1 MLLVVEVNRPLSFGA
16 AATTIAQNNDE
27 NRGISY
33 IGVGD
38 IAFGAN
44 LHWTR
49 SFSIFGTPVA
59 YMEGAHA
66 VTRP

>member
-1 MLLVVEVNRPLSFGA
+1 MLLVVEVNRLLSYGA
-16 AATTIAQNNDE
+16 AATIAHSHDE
-27 NRGISY
+27 NRGVSY
-33 IGVGD
+33 IG
-38 IAFGAN
+38 FGAK

-49 SFSIFGTPVA
+49 SFSIFGTPAV